1 MRVDGALA
9 GFALLRRLEPGP
21 PPLHS
26 LAELSVMRG
35 YRRHSVGNTAVTALF
50 DLYPG
55 RWQVPQM
62 DGNLPAQAFWSRV
75 IESYTGGRFERGPR
89 TDGHPGPMYSF
100 TAPGVGDNGHGC
112 V

>member
-1 MRVDGALA
+1 
-9 GFALLRRLEPGP
+9 
-21 PPLHS
+21 
-26 LAELSVMRG
+26 
-35 YRRHSVGNTAVTALF
+35 
-50 DLYPG
+50 
-55 RWQVPQM
+55 M